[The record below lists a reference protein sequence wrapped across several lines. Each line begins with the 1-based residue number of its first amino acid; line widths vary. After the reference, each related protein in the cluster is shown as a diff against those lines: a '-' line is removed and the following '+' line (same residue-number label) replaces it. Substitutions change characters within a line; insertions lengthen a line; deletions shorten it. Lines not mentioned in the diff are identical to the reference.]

1 MKLNIPC
8 FVFLFLCA
16 LMTDAQEMPTADAM
30 KKINQIKLDTCYVW
44 ADCASTRNAE
54 EAYTNAQALLDLH
67 IQEWLKSQKT
77 GVNGAIVP
85 TNDQCLS
92 IQTMRGK
99 MFRAFVYVDKNEIV
113 PYRKTAKTLV
123 VESETVKPVSEK
135 VEKTEKVEKS
145 DKKKKSEKAMA
156 AQVEVVY
163 APTAFEQ
170 QMLNVKKANEIEAFV
185 KSDRIGKFGKYKDRP
200 QTGAYYLFVY
210 NPAGEVPACLK
221 FDEGT
226 ITNVA
231 TGSVDTFDNY
241 KGCGAYWFTVK

>member
-44 ADCASTRNAE
+44 ADCPSKDSAEDAYKNALVML
-54 EAYTNAQALLDLH
+54 NLH
-67 IQEWLKSQKT
+67 IQEWLKSQEA

-123 VESETVKPVSEK
+123 VESETVKPVSENAETT
-135 VEKTEKVEKS
+135 EKTET
-145 DKKKKSEKAMA
+145 DMA
-156 AQVEVVY
+156 TLIELVY

-170 QMLNVKKANEIEAFV
+170 QMLQVKKANEIEAFV
-185 KSDRIGKFGKYKDRP
+185 KSDSIGQFGKYKDRP

-221 FDEGT
+221 FDEGRV
-226 ITNVA
+226 TNVA
-231 TGSVDTFDNY
+231 TGNVDTFDNY